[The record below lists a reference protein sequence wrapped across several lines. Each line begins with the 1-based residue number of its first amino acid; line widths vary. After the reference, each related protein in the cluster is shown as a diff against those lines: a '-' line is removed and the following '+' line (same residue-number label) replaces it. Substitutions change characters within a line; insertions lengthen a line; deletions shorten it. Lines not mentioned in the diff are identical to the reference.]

1 MQDQEKTKDQLIDEL
16 NEMRQRVAEFET
28 GQKSLNENQSRYREI
43 IDKTSEAIF
52 VIQEGWIKF
61 ANEKSAEIV
70 GYSMEEIL
78 ASNAIEA
85 FVHPDDREMVAQHHA
100 SRLREDE
107 EFYQYDFRIVLKAG
121 NVRRVK
127 VTSSSIMWEGKPAV
141 LSILDD
147 ITERMQAET
156 TLLERE
162 RHFLSL
168 LETIPDA
175 LVVYDDRGKVTFVN
189 KAFEQLYG
197 WSTEELVGKPLSNF
211 VPPSEE
217 QITRQAWERTLRG
230 ENVVFETQRWTKN
243 SKTLNVQ
250 LATAI
255 LRDMEGRHTSSIVI
269 HQDITS
275 RKRAEEEIH
284 RSEQKYRQIF
294 DHSPLGILHFDYEGT
309 ITTCNDNFVQI
320 IGSSR
325 EKLAGLNMVN
335 DLKDVKIVAAVK
347 RALSG
352 HIGHYEG
359 EYASV
364 TADKVTPVKVDFS
377 PLLNENG
384 VVIGGIGVTED
395 ITERKMAE
403 DEVRN
408 NEARLEKIVDIL
420 HYKADSVQD
429 FLDNALN
436 EALELTHSEIGYIF
450 HYNEDSEEFELH
462 TWSKDAMK
470 QCSILKPQTVY
481 QLKATGIWGEA
492 VRQGKPILVND
503 FQAQHPLKKGYP
515 DGHPRLHRYLTVPV
529 FSADR
534 IVAVVGV
541 ANKESEYNQADTL
554 QLTLLMDSV
563 WKGVDRLQAEEQL
576 RESEATL
583 KTVLQSAPIGIGLVT
598 NRIFGWTNESLSQ
611 MTGYSAADLLGRS
624 ARILYENDDEFVRI
638 GTVKYGQINAGGAG
652 SVETRWK
659 CKDGS
664 VIDILLS
671 SSAITP
677 EDLSRGVVFSA
688 IDITERRRSEQDL
701 REAEERM
708 RLLLKSA
715 PIAIR
720 IATQGK
726 YSYANPAFLN
736 MFGYSC
742 LEEIDGLPVEA
753 LYVDEDRR
761 LIWERNA
768 IRAKGLTVD
777 PHYHVTGIRKDG
789 AHIDLE
795 AWGSE
800 ISYQGKRS
808 TFRFLIDVTEANS
821 LRAQLLQAQK
831 MEAVG
836 TLAGGVAHDFNNLL
850 QSVLGYSELML
861 QRKKEGERDYADLQ
875 KIYQAGKR
883 GADLVESLLT
893 FSRKVETKCV
903 PVNLN
908 QEIIQVQQL
917 LSRTIPKTIKI
928 VLRLSGDLES
938 INADPSQISQVL
950 MNLGVN
956 ARDAMPDGGILTIET
971 AKVQLDKEYCSS
983 HLEAMPGGYVLLT
996 VSDTGHGMDKRTR
1009 AHMFEP
1015 FFSTKDVG
1023 KGTGLGLA
1031 TVYGIVKQHDGHII
1045 CDSEPGHG
1053 TKFKVYLPAI
1063 QTKKELETP
1072 KLETTIPGGT
1082 ETVLLVDDDGDIREL
1097 GALLL
1102 NEFGYKVITAGN
1114 GKEALEM
1121 YQTESE
1127 SISLIILDL
1136 IMPEMDGRQCLGEI
1150 LQIDPTVKVLI
1161 ASGYSESGSAIGATV
1176 DGAKGFVQKPYNMR
1190 QLLTAVREILDNDL
1204 LGAVNTADGS

>member
-16 NEMRQRVAEFET
+16 NDMRQRVAEFET
-28 GQKSLNENQSRYREI
+28 GLKSLNENQSRYREI

-100 SRLREDE
+100 SRLREEE
-107 EFYQYDFRIVLKAG
+107 EFYQYDFRVVLKAG

-503 FQAQHPLKKGYP
+503 FQAPHTLKKGYP

-534 IVAVVGV
+534 IVAVAGV
-541 ANKESEYNQADTL
+541 ANKESDYTQADTL

-598 NRIFGWTNESLSQ
+598 NRIFGWTNQSLSK

-624 ARILYENDDEFVRI
+624 ARILYENDDEFVRV
-638 GTVKYGQINAGGAG
+638 GTVKYGQIKAGGAG

-659 CKDGS
+659 RKDGS

-671 SSAITP
+671 SSAIAP

-720 IATQGK
+720 IATQGR
-726 YSYANPAFLN
+726 YSYVNPAFLN

-753 LYVDEDRR
+753 LYVDEDKH

-808 TFRFLIDVTEANS
+808 TLRFLIDVTEANS

-893 FSRKVETKCV
+893 FSRKVGTKCV
-903 PVNLN
+903 TVNLN
-908 QEIIQVQQL
+908 QEITQVQQL

-1031 TVYGIVKQHDGHII
+1031 TVYGIVKQHDGHIM
-1045 CDSEPGHG
+1045 CDSKPGHG
-1053 TKFKVYLPAI
+1053 TIFRVYLPAI
-1063 QTKKELETP
+1063 QTKKDLETP

-1150 LQIDPTVKVLI
+1150 LRIDPTVKVII
-1161 ASGYSESGSAIGATV
+1161 ASGYSESGSASGATV
-1176 DGAKGFVQKPYNMR
+1176 DGAQGFVQKPYNMR

>member
-1 MQDQEKTKDQLIDEL
+1 MEDQDKTKEQLIDEL
-16 NEMRQRVAEFET
+16 NEMRQRVAELET
-28 GQKSLNENQSRYREI
+28 GRRSLTKNESLYREI
-43 IDKTSEAIF
+43 IDKTGEAIF
-52 VIQEGWIKF
+52 VIQKGWIKF
-61 ANEKSAEIV
+61 ANEKSAKIV

-85 FVHPDDREMVAQHHA
+85 FVHPDDREMVAQHHS
-100 SRLREDE
+100 SRLREEE
-107 EFYQYDFRIVLKAG
+107 EFYQYDFRIVLKNG
-121 NVRRVK
+121 NVGWVK

-141 LSILDD
+141 LSVL
-147 ITERMQAET
+147 
-156 TLLERE
+156 
-162 RHFLSL
+162 
-168 LETIPDA
+168 
-175 LVVYDDRGKVTFVN
+175 
-189 KAFEQLYG
+189 
-197 WSTEELVGKPLSNF
+197 
-211 VPPSEE
+211 
-217 QITRQAWERTLRG
+217 
-230 ENVVFETQRWTKN
+230 
-243 SKTLNVQ
+243 
-250 LATAI
+250 
-255 LRDMEGRHTSSIVI
+255 
-269 HQDITS
+269 
-275 RKRAEEEIH
+275 
-284 RSEQKYRQIF
+284 
-294 DHSPLGILHFDYEGT
+294 
-309 ITTCNDNFVQI
+309 
-320 IGSSR
+320 
-325 EKLAGLNMVN
+325 
-335 DLKDVKIVAAVK
+335 
-347 RALSG
+347 
-352 HIGHYEG
+352 
-359 EYASV
+359 
-364 TADKVTPVKVDFS
+364 
-377 PLLNENG
+377 
-384 VVIGGIGVTED
+384 ED
-395 ITERKMAE
+395 ITERKRVEEALLKTRQEWEDIFQSVGHSTIIMDKRHRILAANKATISATGKSLDELLNSRCYEIFHNGGQAPQVCPMDTLLKSNSTKPVEMEVEALGGHFLVSCTPVFDKDGTIEKIIHIATNITERKRAE

-408 NEARLEKIVDIL
+408 NEARLKKIVDIL

-429 FLDNALN
+429 FLNNALD
-436 EALELTHSEIGYIF
+436 EALGLTRSEIGYIF
-450 HYNEDSEEFELH
+450 HYDEDSEEFELH

-470 QCSILKPQTVY
+470 QCSVLKPQTVY
-481 QLKATGIWGEA
+481 QLKATGIWGEV
-492 VRQGKPILVND
+492 VRQRKPILVND
-503 FQAQHPLKKGYP
+503 FQAPHPLKRGYP

-529 FSADR
+529 FRADR

-624 ARILYENDDEFVRI
+624 ARILYENDDEFVRV

-652 SVETRWK
+652 SIETRWK
-659 CKDGS
+659 RKDDS

-671 SSAITP
+671 SSAIAP

-720 IATQGK
+720 IATQGR
-726 YSYANPAFLN
+726 YSYVNPAFLN

-753 LYVDEDRR
+753 LYADEDRR

-768 IRAKGLTVD
+768 IRAKGLAVD

-808 TFRFLIDVTEANS
+808 TLRFLIDVTEANS

-861 QRKKEGERDYADLQ
+861 QRKKEGERDYTDLQ
-875 KIYQAGKR
+875 KIYHAGKR

-893 FSRKVETKCV
+893 FSRKLETKCV

-908 QEIIQVQQL
+908 QEITQVRQL

-928 VLRLSGDLES
+928 VLRLSSDLKS
-938 INADPSQISQVL
+938 INAGPSRISQVL

-971 AKVQLDKEYCSS
+971 ANVQLDKEYCSS
-983 HLEAMPGGYVLLT
+983 HLEAMPGDYVLLT
-996 VSDTGHGMDKRTR
+996 VSDTGHGMDNTTR

-1031 TVYGIVKQHDGHII
+1031 TVYGIVKQHDGHIT

-1053 TKFKVYLPAI
+1053 TTFRVYFPAI
-1063 QTKKELETP
+1063 QTKTDLETP
-1072 KLETTIPGGT
+1072 KLETTIRGGT

-1114 GKEALEM
+1114 GKEALDI
-1121 YQTESE
+1121 YQTQGEN
-1127 SISLIILDL
+1127 ISLIILDL
-1136 IMPEMDGRQCLGEI
+1136 IMPEMDGRLCLTEI
-1150 LQIDPTVKVLI
+1150 LRIEPDAKVI
-1161 ASGYSESGSAIGATV
+1161 MASGYSENGLVNGVMAAGAR
-1176 DGAKGFVQKPYNMR
+1176 GFVQKPYNMR
-1190 QLLTAVREILDNDL
+1190 QLLTTAREVLDNNL
-1204 LGAVNTADGS
+1204 PGAVNTAEES